1 MKRIVFT
8 LLFFFSSVSF
18 IHCQTGLK
26 GDYYRGRNFEKLV
39 MSRTDPQINFNWDNR
54 TPAPGMPPTDYSIRW
69 TGRLQV
75 PETGEYQFSA
85 VVDDGIR
92 LWVGGIKVIDAWG
105 PHDHESINGKVKMK
119 AGQQYDIRVEYF
131 NGILEGQIQLR
142 WELPNENMSMLDKF
156 MSKPEPIQ
164 RKYFTPPPAPE
175 AEPVPEAKPVVIQ
188 RMDPVDSK
196 PEPRPE
202 PKPEPRPEP
211 KPEPRPEPRP
221 NPVMVSNQTA
231 SPNPP
236 TKQAKPISAQNR
248 MRDTIQKYTPKN
260 VLFGQGEP
268 LVLEESFPE
277 LDRLVKLLQRFE
289 ALKVQIDGHTDITG
303 DPAVNLQLSKDR
315 ASEVAYYLKEKGIA
329 ANRIK
334 TQGYGASRPLFG
346 KDSSRLYPQ
355 NRRVEFTI
363 K

>member
-18 IHCQTGLK
+18 IHSQTGLK

-39 MSRTDPQINFNWDNR
+39 MSRTDQQINFNWDNR
-54 TPAPGMPPTDYSIRW
+54 APTPGMPATDYSIRW
-69 TGRLQV
+69 TGRLLV

-105 PHDHESINGKVKMK
+105 PHDDDSFIGKVKMK
-119 AGQQYDIRVEYF
+119 AGQQYDIRVDYF
-131 NGILEGQIQLR
+131 NGILEGQIQLM
-142 WELPNENMSMLDKF
+142 WELPEQNKSMLDKF
-156 MSKPEPIQ
+156 MSKPEPIH
-164 RKYFTPPPAPE
+164 RKYFSPPPTPE

-188 RMDPVDSK
+188 KMDPIDAK
-196 PEPRPE
+196 PDPRPE
-202 PKPEPRPEP
+202 PKSDPKADPKPEP
-211 KPEPRPEPRP
+211 KP
-221 NPVMVSNQTA
+221 NQIVSRQTA

-236 TKQAKPISAQNR
+236 LAAPKPAQGQSR
-248 MRDTIQKYTPKN
+248 MRDTIEKYTPKN

-268 LVLEESFPE
+268 FVLEESYPE
-277 LDRLVKLLQRFE
+277 LDRLVKLLKRFE
-289 ALKVQIDGHTDITG
+289 ALRVQIDGHTDITG

-315 ASEVAYYLKEKGIA
+315 ANEVAYYLKEKGIA
-329 ANRIK
+329 ADRIK
-334 TQGYGASRPLFG
+334 TQGFGATRPLFG
-346 KDSSRLYPQ
+346 KDSTRLYPQ

>member
-8 LLFFFSSVSF
+8 LLFFFSSVSL

-39 MSRTDPQINFNWDNR
+39 MSRTDQQINFNWDNR
-54 TPAPGMPPTDYSIRW
+54 TPAPGMPATDYSIRW

-105 PHDHESINGKVKMK
+105 PHDDDSFNGKVKMK

-131 NGILEGQIQLR
+131 NGILEGQIQLM
-142 WELPNENMSMLDKF
+142 WELPEQNMSMLDKF
-156 MSKPEPIQ
+156 MSKPELIN
-164 RKYFTPPPAPE
+164 RKYFSPPPAPE

-188 RMDPVDSK
+188 KIDPIDTRTDPK
-196 PEPRPE
+196 TEPKPE
-202 PKPEPRPEP
+202 PKPEPKAES
-211 KPEPRPEPRP
+211 KP
-221 NPVMVSNQTA
+221 NPIVTRQTA

-236 TKQAKPISAQNR
+236 PAALPKPTSGQSR

-268 LVLEESFPE
+268 FVLEESFPE

-315 ASEVAYYLKEKGIA
+315 ANEVAYYLKEKGIA
-329 ANRIK
+329 ADRIK
-334 TQGYGASRPLFG
+334 TQGFGASRPLFG
-346 KDSSRLYPQ
+346 KDSTKLYPQ